1 MSAPHASDPAA
12 PAATRAVTVARMPRG
27 IGASS
32 GVMDSVV
39 APVACLI
46 SGTCWCAPTLY
57 GVNEPM
63 TSLASRCGLRV
74 RPAPEVPD
82 AATTTT
88 SDGSASPAAIS
99 GASARIVAT
108 A

>member
-1 MSAPHASDPAA
+1 
-12 PAATRAVTVARMPRG
+12 MPRG
-27 IGASS
+27 IGAST
-32 GVMDSVV
+32 GVIDSEV

-57 GVNEPM
+57 GDRSPI
-63 TSLASRCGLRV
+63 TSLASRFTLAD
-74 RPAPEVPD
+74 RPAPVVPE

-88 SDGSASPAAIS
+88 SSVGTAPAAIS
-99 GASARIVAT
+99 GASARVIVA